1 MIRLNLLP
9 HREAERKRQQEQFNA
24 AVVLAIL
31 VGGIIAFLIY
41 GALVAAIDVE
51 RENIAVLEGEIKVL
65 ENDIKEIKDLE
76 SQIAALQARQ
86 RAVEDIQADR
96 NSPVRMLT
104 ELSANLP
111 KGVMLTKLSQKDLD
125 LLLEGSAESNE
136 KVAEFMTN
144 LGRPE
149 GWFVRPEL
157 VEITSE
163 IQTLAS
169 KEQVKVFKFSLKV
182 ALLRSQAAERPTA
195 GASTA
200 LASASAPVSAPA
212 AAPVA
217 SAAPT
222 ASRN

>member
-24 AVVLAIL
+24 AVVLAAI
-31 VGGIIAFLIY
+31 VGGVIAFLVY

-65 ENDIKEIKDLE
+65 ENEIKEIKDLE
-76 SQIAALQARQ
+76 GQIAALQARQ

-96 NSPVRMLT
+96 NSPVRMLA

-125 LLLEGSAESNE
+125 LVLEGSAESNE
-136 KVAEFMTN
+136 KVAELMNN

-157 VEITSE
+157 VEISSE
-163 IQTLAS
+163 VQTLAS
-169 KEQVKVFKFSLKV
+169 KEQVKLFKFSLKV
-182 ALLRSQAAERPTA
+182 ALLRTQALERPAT
-195 GASTA
+195 G
-200 LASASAPVSAPA
+200 
-212 AAPVA
+212 A
-217 SAAPT
+217 SAASTPT
-222 ASRN
+222 SAMPASRG

>member
-9 HREAERKRQQEQFNA
+9 HREAERKRQQEQLNA
-24 AVVLAIL
+24 AVVLAVI

-41 GALVAAIDVE
+41 GALVAAIEVE
-51 RENIAVLEGEIKVL
+51 HENVAVLEGEIKVL
-65 ENDIKEIKDLE
+65 ENEIKEIKDLE
-76 SQIAALQARQ
+76 AQIAALQARQ

-111 KGVMLTKLSQKDLD
+111 KGMMLTKLNQKDLD
-125 LLLEGSAESNE
+125 LVLEGSAESNE
-136 KVAEFMTN
+136 KVAEFMNN

-163 IQTLAS
+163 IQTMAS

-182 ALLRSQAAERPTA
+182 ALLRSQAAERP
-195 GASTA
+195 
-200 LASASAPVSAPA
+200 
-212 AAPVA
+212 A
-217 SAAPT
+217 SAAPAPAPST
-222 ASRN
+222 PVAANPAARVGSAALAASGN

>member
-24 AVVLAIL
+24 AVVLAVII
-31 VGGIIAFLIY
+31 GGVIAFLVY
-41 GALVAAIDVE
+41 GALVAAIDLE
-51 RENIAVLEGEIKVL
+51 RENISVLQGEIKVL
-65 ENDIKEIKDLE
+65 EDQIKEIKDLE
-76 SQIAALQARQ
+76 AQIAALQARQ

-125 LLLEGSAESNE
+125 LVLEGSAESNE

-144 LGRPE
+144 LGRPD

-182 ALLRSQAAERPTA
+182 ALLRAQAAERPVA
-195 GASTA
+195 GASA
-200 LASASAPVSAPA
+200 ASVPAPAISSASAASA
-212 AAPVA
+212 A
-217 SAAPT
+217 SAAPPP
-222 ASRN
+222 SRS

>member
-24 AVVLAIL
+24 AVVLAAI
-31 VGGIIAFLIY
+31 VGGVIAFLVY

-65 ENDIKEIKDLE
+65 ENEIKDLE
-76 SQIAALQARQ
+76 TQIAALQARQ

-125 LLLEGSAESNE
+125 LVLEGSAESNE
-136 KVAEFMTN
+136 KVAELMNN

-157 VEITSE
+157 VEISSE
-163 IQTLAS
+163 VQTLAS
-169 KEQVKVFKFSLKV
+169 KEQVKLFKFSLKV
-182 ALLRSQAAERPTA
+182 ALLRTQALERPAT
-195 GASTA
+195 G
-200 LASASAPVSAPA
+200 
-212 AAPVA
+212 A
-217 SAAPT
+217 SAASTPT
-222 ASRN
+222 SAMPASRG